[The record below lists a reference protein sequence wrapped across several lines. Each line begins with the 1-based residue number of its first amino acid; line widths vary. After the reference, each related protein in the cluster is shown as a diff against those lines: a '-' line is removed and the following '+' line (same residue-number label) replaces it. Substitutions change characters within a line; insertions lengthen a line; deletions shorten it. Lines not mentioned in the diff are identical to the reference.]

1 MRTDGRRH
9 QDASPVGASFLFC
22 GLFLV
27 VVDLASVGRVLVS
40 WCFFVLLI
48 CLVLVSFL
56 LYFVILVSL
65 LLVV

>member
-1 MRTDGRRH
+1 M
-9 QDASPVGASFLFC
+9 FC

-27 VVDLASVGRVLVS
+27 VVDLGSVGRVLVS